1 MLEIVLPAPSL
12 PACRAVRLS
21 SASQDSS
28 AGGGASPGAAD
39 MSLAGAVPVFQ
50 ECYDSAGRSAHARGQ
65 MDVLMPQLGET
76 VAEGKITQWYKAPG
90 DAVQPGD
97 NLFEIETDK
106 TSMEVPATAAG
117 VLAEI
122 RARVGE
128 VVPVGAVVAVISG
141 GKGAAAGAVAAS
153 AGPAGAAPQ
162 RPVPA
167 APVAAP
173 ASGPASAVNGV
184 ARPIKL
190 DPFFEVRT
198 PERNYGPAR
207 RGSVTVTPLARR
219 LAAESGIDLDAVRG
233 SGPHGRIFA
242 RDLATAAERP
252 RAAAPA
258 GLTAQQVMQQV
269 KALYEPGSYQE
280 VALDNMRA
288 TIAAR
293 LVEAKQAI
301 PHFYL
306 TADVGTDALVRLR
319 EDANAAA
326 PTARDGTPAFRLSL
340 NDIIV
345 KAWAAALQRVPAAN
359 AVWAGDRILRLAHAD
374 IGVAVAIEGG
384 LFTPIVRHAETKTL
398 SAISAEIRDLSARA
412 RARRLKPQEYRGG
425 SSVVSNLGM
434 HGIREFAAIINPP
447 HATVLAVGAARRQHV
462 ERLDGSVAFA
472 GQMTVTLSCD
482 HRVVDGAL
490 GAGLL
495 AAFRGF
501 IENPVT
507 ALA

>member
-1 MLEIVLPAPSL
+1 
-12 PACRAVRLS
+12 
-21 SASQDSS
+21 
-28 AGGGASPGAAD
+28 
-39 MSLAGAVPVFQ
+39 
-50 ECYDSAGRSAHARGQ
+50 

-90 DAVQPGD
+90 DRVAPGD

-106 TSMEVPATAAG
+106 TSMEVPATSAG

-122 RARVGE
+122 RAQVGD
-128 VVPVGAVVAVISG
+128 VVPVGAVVAVISDSV
-141 GKGAAAGAVAAS
+141 GAVAPAAS
-153 AGPAGAAPQ
+153 SAAAAPARAAAASPVTVAAAAPALRYSKPAAANGAAP
-162 RPVPA
+162 R
-167 APVAAP
+167 
-173 ASGPASAVNGV
+173 
-184 ARPIKL
+184 KL
-190 DPFFEVRT
+190 DPFLEVRT

-207 RGSVTVTPLARR
+207 RGAVTITPLARR

-233 SGPHGRIFA
+233 SGPHGRILA
-242 RDLATAAERP
+242 RDVAGAGAGAMRRPQTAP
-252 RAAAPA
+252 PAAP
-258 GLTAQQVMQQV
+258 TAQLV
-269 KALYEPGSYQE
+269 KALYEPGSYEE

-306 TADVGTDALVRLR
+306 TADVATDALLRLR

-326 PTARDGTPAFRLSL
+326 PRTSDGTPAFRLSL

-359 AVWAGDRILRLAHAD
+359 AVWAGDRILRLSRSD
-374 IGVAVAIEGG
+374 IGVAVAIDGG
-384 LFTPIVRHAETKTL
+384 LFTPIVRAAETKTL
-398 SAISAEIRDLSARA
+398 SAISAEIRELSTRA
-412 RARRLKPQEYRGG
+412 RARRLKPQEYQGG

-447 HATVLAVGAARRQHV
+447 HATVLAVGAARRQPV
-462 ERLDGSVAFA
+462 ERPDGGIAFA

-490 GAGLL
+490 GAELL